1 MTLPLPLPLQL
12 PPQLPLLSL
21 LIFAPLGGA
30 VALWLLPTRAARH
43 LVALTL
49 LITLAISSTVL
60 FNFDPA
66 GARFQLIERLPWIA
80 SLNVHYLVAVDGLSV
95 LFLPATALLFL
106 GSLVASWNLV
116 HDAPRLHYS
125 LLLTLQSATLGIFCA
140 LDTVLFFFFWE
151 LTLVPLYFLLGRWG
165 ATSDSPLAA
174 ARYFL
179 IMLAGGIPLLIAFIV
194 LASSQP
200 TIPPTLS
207 FDLIA
212 LLAAPLPRSTQ
223 TLVFLL
229 CLLGFALKVP
239 LVPLHTWLPQ
249 FSLAA
254 PGSLTA
260 LIVGLKLGVFGLI
273 RFAIPL
279 APAAAQDMHWLL
291 AGLGTVTLLYGAVGI
306 LGQTNLRIALAYASI
321 CHVGLAVL
329 GLASFSAQGAQGAV
343 ALLLSFTVATGGAF
357 LLLEFLRQRTGSTDI
372 NGLGGAAKS
381 MPLLA
386 SGVLICGLAGVGMP
400 GTSSFPGE
408 FPLILAALQ
417 SHTGAGMAALF
428 GLSIAAG
435 GFLALYRKAFFGPV
449 TRPEVAQAEDLR
461 PRERVILIALIIMI
475 VGIGLYPAPW
485 FDIIRPAAEAWAAG
499 LSR

>member
-1 MTLPLPLPLQL
+1 MNL
-12 PPQLPLLSL
+12 PPLQLPLLSL
-21 LIFAPLGGA
+21 LIFLPLGGGI
-30 VALWLLPTRAARH
+30 ALWLLPARATRPV
-43 LVALTL
+43 VALTL
-49 LITLAISSTVL
+49 LLTLALAATVL
-60 FNFDPA
+60 LGFDPA
-66 GARFQLIERLPWIA
+66 GVRFQLVEDTPWIA
-80 SLNVHYLVAVDGLSV
+80 SLNVHYRVAIDGLSV

-116 HDAPRLHYS
+116 KTAVRLHYS
-125 LLLTLQSATLGIFCA
+125 LLLLLQSATLGIFCA

-165 ATSDSPLAA
+165 ATAGSTPVA

-179 IMLAGGIPLLIAFIV
+179 IMLAGGIPLLLAFII
-194 LASSQP
+194 LATSQAL
-200 TIPPTLS
+200 LS
-207 FDLIA
+207 FDLTA
-212 LLAAPLPRSTQ
+212 LLVAPLPRSTQ

-229 CLLGFALKVP
+229 CLLGFGVKVP

-260 LIVGLKLGVFGLI
+260 LLVGLKLGVFGLI

-279 APAAAQDMHWLL
+279 APAVAQELHWLL

-306 LGQTNLRIALAYASI
+306 LSQTNLRLALAYASI

-329 GLASFSAQGAQGAV
+329 GLASFTAQGVQGAV

-372 NGLGGAAKS
+372 HGLGGAAKT

-428 GLSIAAG
+428 GLAIGAG

-449 TRPEVAQAEDLR
+449 TRVEVTQAEDLR
-461 PRERVILIALIIMI
+461 PREVAVLVALIVMI